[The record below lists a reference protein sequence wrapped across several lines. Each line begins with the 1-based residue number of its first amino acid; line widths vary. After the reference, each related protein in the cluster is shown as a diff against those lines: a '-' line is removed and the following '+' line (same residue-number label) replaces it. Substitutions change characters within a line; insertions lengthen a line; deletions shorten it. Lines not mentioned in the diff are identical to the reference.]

1 MTQQVFDMEK
11 FQAQGYLVARDV
23 LDPKEDLAP
32 VFTEYGEL
40 LDRLSRMWLQRGTI
54 SDTFE
59 GMPFNE
65 RLVQIA
71 IATRGNYYPYL
82 DISFTQTDVEER
94 MPVHSGPA
102 VFNLLRSPRMLDAV
116 EQFIGPEI
124 YCNPVQHVRIKPPET
139 ALPEDMLSDS
149 SVGYTAWH
157 QDQGVIIPDADESD
171 ILTVWLPVIEAT
183 EENGCMVVVRAS
195 EARRRSVHAQIDHA
209 LLPAQPQQR
218 HPLELRSPLQ
228 PHRPGH
234 GSALVPRFR
243 RTQQGRPRVRSLRP
257 RRVGNSLG
265 TCRRG
270 PGQEP
275 DPRLQPLE
283 SRRPPLRLAPL

>member
-23 LDPKEDLAP
+23 LDPEEDLAP
-32 VFTEYGEL
+32 VFTEYEEL

-124 YCNPVQHVRIKPPET
+124 YCNPVQHVRIKPP
-139 ALPEDMLSDS
+139 
-149 SVGYTAWH
+149 
-157 QDQGVIIPDADESD
+157 
-171 ILTVWLPVIEAT
+171 
-183 EENGCMVVVRAS
+183 
-195 EARRRSVHAQIDHA
+195 
-209 LLPAQPQQR
+209 
-218 HPLELRSPLQ
+218 
-228 PHRPGH
+228 
-234 GSALVPRFR
+234 
-243 RTQQGRPRVRSLRP
+243 
-257 RRVGNSLG
+257 
-265 TCRRG
+265 
-270 PGQEP
+270 
-275 DPRLQPLE
+275 
-283 SRRPPLRLAPL
+283 

>member
-11 FQAQGYLVARDV
+11 FQEQGYLVARDV
-23 LDPKEDLAP
+23 LDPEVDLAP
-32 VFTEYGEL
+32 VFTEYEEL

-65 RLVQIA
+65 RLVRIA
-71 IATRGNYYPYL
+71 VATRGNYYPYL

-94 MPVHSGPA
+94 MPVHTGPA

-124 YCNPVQHVRIKPPET
+124 YCNPVQHVRIKPPES

-171 ILTVWLPVIEAT
+171 ILTVWLPVDRSHGGERLHGGGA
-183 EENGCMVVVRAS
+183 GKPQGWARAS
-195 EARRRSVHAQIDHA
+195 LSSQTQREARAY
-209 LLPAQPQQR
+209 P
-218 HPLELRSPLQ
+218 
-228 PHRPGH
+228 
-234 GSALVPRFR
+234 
-243 RTQQGRPRVRSLRP
+243 
-257 RRVGNSLG
+257 
-265 TCRRG
+265 
-270 PGQEP
+270 
-275 DPRLQPLE
+275 
-283 SRRPPLRLAPL
+283 